1 MKKVHVLLWLTLFA
15 HAAKA
20 QQAAFSILGNE
31 QRCRDSVYRFQNQ
44 STGATSYYWDFGDGS
59 PLSNA
64 ANPTHVYTAAG
75 NYVVTLQAIAGSN
88 VSLARKGVFIKNPPY
103 AYHNMNFS
111 GVVFPG
117 TELRFENY
125 SNNAESQRWTFGDG
139 KASPMLHPR
148 HAYAAAGIYDVRLVV
163 YSGCGDSAEHTQQ
176 IVVTDSASLEPEA
189 DFAVNGRVFCP
200 NTSVEL
206 MQFSEHYTRLEWDFG
221 DGSRSTAEDEWVY
234 HSYTDTGSYTI
245 KLYAYR
251 GNKVDS
257 TSSNIQISR
266 DKLELPMPSLSPY
279 KMLGGSYVVA
289 NCVNLPVKL
298 QSYSTISAGTKV
310 YWRIS
315 DGRVLQAKDTSISFS
330 DTGNYRVWFVQE
342 NNCGAKD
349 SVVNWVYIRSSSV
362 FAGVLVNL
370 QITPLTGY
378 VCPGGIIRFNAPY
391 EFGGKVSWNWEINGQ
406 TFNDTDQVV
415 YRVPAR
421 DTAFMVTLHRVPD
434 CGAASSASRMV
445 FVSSRANPSADFFVE
460 SYVPWSGP
468 TCYRDTLKLNG
479 NTSANA
485 GNPVTHFW
493 DFGDGGTS
501 TDEKPVHVF
510 TKPGWHSV
518 LHVVTNSCGITETS
532 VRPFQ
537 TRDNVAP
544 MPRFYAMPY
553 EVCFGDSVMFDNFTM
568 GADSTIIDYGDGERM
583 VYTGFSFPHIF
594 HTYRQPGSY
603 KARLYVFNNCAADSA
618 ETVVWLRQPLG
629 ATILMRDTMVIPGS
643 TLEFRFNPG
652 SATSH
657 LWHRS
662 ASAVDTTSARS
673 FTRRYDQE
681 GNYKVYLYSRGAY
694 GCTEWDSVGIRVSAQ
709 SRIDIPENNAFR
721 AVLYPNPTAGA
732 AQMKL
737 QLHQATMVEI
747 SLLDM
752 NGRLLGTLAR
762 GQMAKGPHHFEI
774 PTSGLSPGV
783 YILLIRAGA
792 EEESIRLLKQQ

>member
-1 MKKVHVLLWLTLFA
+1 MLFTLFA

-44 STGATSYYWDFGDGS
+44 STGATSYSWDFGDGS

-64 ANPTHVYTAAG
+64 VNPMHVYTSAG
-75 NYVVTLQAIAGSN
+75 NYVVTLQAFSGGN
-88 VSLARKGVFIKNPPY
+88 VSVTCKGVFIKNPPY
-103 AYHNMNFS
+103 AYYNMNFY

-148 HAYAAAGIYDVRLVV
+148 HAFAAAGIYDVRLVV

-189 DFAVNGRVFCP
+189 NFGIGGRIFCP
-200 NTSVEL
+200 NTSLEF
-206 MQFSEHYTRLEWDFG
+206 MQYAEHYTRLEWDFG
-221 DGSRSTAEDEWVY
+221 DGSRSTSEDQLVY
-234 HSYTDTGSYTI
+234 HAYTDTGSYTV

-257 TSSNIQISR
+257 TSANILISR

-298 QSYSTISAGTKV
+298 QIYSTISAGSKV

-315 DGRVLQAKDTSISFS
+315 DGRVLRAKDTAIAFA

-342 NNCGAKD
+342 NSCGAKD
-349 SVVNWVYIRSSSV
+349 SVANWVYIRSSSV
-362 FAGVLVNL
+362 FSGLPVNI
-370 QITPLTGY
+370 QTTPVSGY
-378 VCPGGIIRFNAPY
+378 VCPGGVIRFNAPY
-391 EFGGKVSWNWEINGQ
+391 EYGTSVSWNWEINGQ

-421 DTAFMVTLHRVPD
+421 DTAFMVTLHRIPD

-445 FVSSRANPSADFFVE
+445 FVSSRANPSADFYVE
-460 SYVPWSGP
+460 SFAPWAGP
-468 TCYRDTLKLNG
+468 VCYRDTLKLNG
-479 NTSANA
+479 NTGSNA

-493 DFGDGGTS
+493 DFGDGSTS
-501 TDEKPVHVF
+501 TDEKPAHVF
-510 TKPGWHSV
+510 SKPGWHSV
-518 LHVVTNSCGITETS
+518 LHAVTNSCGITETS

-537 TRDNVAP
+537 TRANVAP

-568 GADSTIIDYGDGERM
+568 GADSTIIDYGDGERL

-594 HTYRQPGSY
+594 HTYQQPGRY
-603 KARLYVFNNCAADSA
+603 KARLYVFNRCAADSA
-618 ETVVWLRQPLG
+618 TTEIWIRQPLG
-629 ATILMRDTMVIPGS
+629 AAILMRDTLVQPGS
-643 TLEFRFNPG
+643 TLEFRFSAG

-657 LWHRS
+657 LWYRS
-662 ASAVDTTSARS
+662 AMAGDTTSARS

-681 GNYKVYLYSRGAY
+681 GNYKVYLHTRGAY
-694 GCTEWDSVGIRVSAQ
+694 GCAEWDSVGIRVA
-709 SRIDIPENNAFR
+709 IPNRVDLLQNAAFR
-721 AVLYPNPTAGA
+721 AVLYPNPTPVS
-732 AQMKL
+732 AQLKL
-737 QLHQATMVEI
+737 QMQQAGLVEI
-747 SLLDM
+747 TLLDM
-752 NGRLLGTLAR
+752 NGRLLGTLHHSHLAR
-762 GQMAKGPHHFEI
+762 GPHHFDI
-774 PTSGLSPGV
+774 PTHALSPGV
-783 YILLIRAGA
+783 YVLRVQAGNQAENIRILR
-792 EEESIRLLKQQ
+792 Q